1 MENFDQNIE
10 RYLLGELPEAE
21 LAAFENAL
29 QSDAG
34 LARSVVQHRELMQR
48 LEALR
53 LRNKVKTSMEPQHAT
68 SVPIYADR
76 NFWAMAAI
84 LILVS
89 AAIWFLNQP
98 NDTKTQRVQNPPEI
112 LQKDTFK
119 TPPNVIPVPKLNQA
133 VQDRTIEKAA
143 QLIALARE
151 FHEQPSQNLVRGAA
165 KQEGDPSPKTILQ
178 MAAEA
183 FFAKNYRLAADLL
196 KDDIQVRQDD
206 SARYLRANARF
217 NTGQFAGAAKDF
229 DALKDSFQF
238 NHEARWNFVLCQF
251 AMGKMEKA
259 QTLLAQMIKEQDFP
273 FRDKAIKLNARIA
286 EL

>member
-29 QSDAG
+29 QSDAA
-34 LARSVVQHRELMQR
+34 LVKSVAQHREIMDR
-48 LEALR
+48 LDALR
-53 LRNKVKTSMEPQHAT
+53 LRKKVKASMEPSSARI
-68 SVPIYADR
+68 VPMYADR
-76 NFWAMAAI
+76 NFWAMAASLI
-84 LILVS
+84 LIS
-89 AAIWFLNQP
+89 AAIWFFNQP
-98 NDTKTQRVQNPPEI
+98 NRTSTQMVKNDPETI
-112 LQKDTFK
+112 TSDTFR
-119 TPPNVIPVPKLNQA
+119 TPPNVIPVPKPNEA
-133 VQDRTIEKAA
+133 VPDKTIEKGA

-151 FHEQPSQNLVRGAA
+151 FHEQPSQTLVRGAA
-165 KQEGDPSPKTILQ
+165 QPEGDSSPKTTVQ
-178 MAAEA
+178 KAADA
-183 FFAKNYRLAADLL
+183 FYAKNYRLAADLL

-217 NTGQFAGAAKDF
+217 NTGKFAGAAKDF

-286 EL
+286 AL